1 MLIGFRTFVAYF
13 CDFMKKIRVG
23 IFFGGQSRERE
34 VSFAGGRTVYD
45 NLDKSIFEAIPLFV
59 DSFGNIVKVDWQ
71 YVYKGSIRDFYPP
84 AKFLPELPH
93 GFQIYAES
101 LNPMESLGQAYPVE
115 IETWKKDWEM
125 AVSSN
130 PHLSV
135 ESLAQKQLEHCMLQS
150 IGEKMSFEN
159 LREEIDF
166 AFLALHGTFG
176 EDGSIQGILEWLG
189 IPYSGS
195 GILPSAIGIN
205 KSIQKDFQTSTGLYV
220 NEYQTIDKSLWENSN
235 NDYNQRKEWFVQFN
249 MMFGE
254 RMVVKP
260 AHQGSSL
267 GVSILEHPNFDT
279 FCKAIDLAFF
289 KMEFNIDEYKQK
301 DSEFQIAE
309 IKHLTDLRSGL
320 GLPLMA
326 NGMRINRP
334 DELYQFLSDNSG
346 ICILESLDSESQV
359 VVESMID
366 GKEFSCIVVATE
378 NGHCM
383 ALPPTEIRKPGAMFD
398 YRSKYLPGLSNKVT
412 PIEVE
417 DAVIDDIR
425 QACVQLYGHFGFEV
439 YARIDGFV
447 DHENE
452 IFLNDPNTTS
462 GMMPSSF
469 FFHQAAEIGL
479 NPSKFLTFIVAQS
492 INARI
497 KNHPKGQKF
506 IQLQKQFQQLLEAQG
521 TAKKS
526 KKKIAV
532 IMGGYSFERHISMES
547 GRNIYEKLS
556 SSENIEPIPL
566 FLAGNSETYQLYKM
580 PLNMMLKDN
589 ADDIREKIEHFT
601 ENKMLKLIQ
610 KEALEITQKINQ
622 SAAVYKPESIDLKTL
637 ATEVEGVFIALH
649 GRPGEDGTLQ
659 TDLAKFGL
667 YHNGSLAHS
676 ASITINK
683 FETNKKLRELGFL
696 VADHQMVS
704 KVDFLRDKEA
714 VCKEIAHQF
723 GLPLIAKPADD
734 GCSAAVR
741 KIKSVEELSL
751 FLALI
756 FRDSKDLDAAI
767 CEQLGIKP
775 NDEIPQKNE
784 FLIEKFIDKGDCV
797 RFLEVTGGMLT
808 HVNDSGQIEYEMFE
822 PSESLAESEI
832 LSLEEKFLAGEGQN
846 LTPSRFSKDPIE
858 QARISLEVRK
868 TLEKVA
874 KALDVTGYCRIDAF
888 VKIFADGHVE
898 TVIIEINSLPGM
910 TPATCIYHQAAINGY
925 KPFDFIEEILKF
937 GASTQRNN
945 G

>member
-1 MLIGFRTFVAYF
+1 
-13 CDFMKKIRVG
+13 MKKIRVG

-45 NLDKSIFEAIPLFV
+45 NLDKSIFEAVPLFI

-71 YVYKGSIRDFYPP
+71 FVYKGSIRDFYPP
-84 AKFLPELPH
+84 AKFLPDLPH

-101 LNPMESLGQAYPVE
+101 LKPNEALQQAFPNDYEDWLSTWKNIASENPYTSVNQLCEEKLQASMLEEIGEIVNFESL
-115 IETWKKDWEM
+115 K
-125 AVSSN
+125 N
-130 PHLSV
+130 H
-135 ESLAQKQLEHCMLQS
+135 
-150 IGEKMSFEN
+150 
-159 LREEIDF
+159 IDF

-205 KSIQKDFQTSTGLYV
+205 KSIQKDFQTATGLYV
-220 NEYQTIDKSLWENSN
+220 NEYQTIDKSAWQNAESHKQGN
-235 NDYNQRKEWFVQFN
+235 YNQKQEWFVNFN

-254 RMVVKP
+254 KMVVKP

-267 GVSILEHPNFDT
+267 GVSVLKHPDFDA
-279 FCKAIDLAFF
+279 FCKAVDLAFF
-289 KMEFNIDEYKQK
+289 KMEFNIDEFKQK
-301 DSEFQIAE
+301 SSEIQIAE

-320 GLPLMA
+320 GLPLLVD
-326 NGMRINRP
+326 GKQINRP
-334 DELYQFLSDNSG
+334 DEFYDYLLNNDG
-346 ICILESLDSESQV
+346 IAILESLDSESQV
-359 VVESMID
+359 VVESMIE

-378 NGHCM
+378 NGGCL
-383 ALPPTEIRKPGAMFD
+383 ALPPTEIRKSGIMFD

-417 DAVIDDIR
+417 PEVIEDIR
-425 QACVQLYGHFGFEV
+425 SACVQLYGHFGFEV

-447 DHENE
+447 DEENE

-479 NPSKFLTFIVAQS
+479 NPSKFLTFIITLS
-492 INARI
+492 FEARI
-497 KNHPKGQKF
+497 KHHPKGQKF
-506 IQLQKQFQQLLEAQG
+506 EPLNVAFKNLLEGQ
-521 TAKKS
+521 TAAVQT

-556 SSENIEPIPL
+556 SSESIEPIPL
-566 FLAGNSETYQLYKM
+566 FLAGNAQQYTLYRL

-589 ADDIREKIEHFT
+589 ADDIREKIEHYT
-601 ENKMLKLIQ
+601 ENSVLTEIQ
-610 KEALEITQKINQ
+610 HEALSITNKFNQ
-622 SAAVYKPESIDLKTL
+622 IPVVFKPEIVSLETL
-637 ATEVEGVFIALH
+637 AKEVEGVFIALH
-649 GRPGEDGTLQ
+649 GRPGEDGSLQ
-659 TDLAKFGL
+659 SDLEKVGL
-667 YHNGSLAHS
+667 YHNGSKAHS
-676 ASITINK
+676 AAITINK

-696 VADHQMVS
+696 VADHTMVS
-704 KVDFLRDKEA
+704 KSEFLSNPSGVSKS
-714 VCKEIAHQF
+714 IADQF

-741 KIKSVEELSL
+741 KIKSVAELEL
-751 FLALI
+751 FFEVI
-756 FRDSKDLDAAI
+756 FRDEKSLSEKHCSL
-767 CEQLGIKP
+767 LGLNS

-784 FLIEKFIDKGDCV
+784 LLIEKFIDKGDCV
-797 RFLEVTGGMLT
+797 RFLEVTGGMVT
-808 HVNDSGQIEYEMFE
+808 HINAKGEIEYEMFE

-846 LTPSRFSKDPIE
+846 LTPSRFSKDATE
-858 QARISLEVRK
+858 QNRISKEVRN

-874 KALDVTGYCRIDAF
+874 RALDVTGYCRIDAF
-888 VKIFADGHVE
+888 VKIFADGKVE

-937 GASTQRNN
+937 GASTQNKH
-945 G
+945 GK

>member
-1 MLIGFRTFVAYF
+1 
-13 CDFMKKIRVG
+13 MKKIRVG

-45 NLDKSIFEAIPLFV
+45 NLDKSIFEAIPMFV

-101 LNPMESLGQAYPVE
+101 LNPLVSLQQAFPSE
-115 IETWKKDWEM
+115 FNDWLSDWEKQ
-125 AVSSN
+125 ANEN
-130 PHLSV
+130 PHESV
-135 ESLAQKQLEHCMLQS
+135 QSIAQKKLETCMLES
-150 IGEKMSFEN
+150 IGEIVKLEQLKSH
-159 LREEIDF
+159 IDF

-176 EDGSIQGILEWLG
+176 EDGSIQGIFEWMG

-205 KSIQKDFQTSTGLYV
+205 KSIQKEFQTATGLYV
-220 NEYQTIDKSLWENSN
+220 NEFQTIDKLLWSNAESTENG
-235 NDYNQRKEWFVQFN
+235 YNQRQEWFVQFN

-254 RMVVKP
+254 RMVIKP

-267 GVSILEHPNFDT
+267 GVSILEHPNYEE
-279 FCKAIDLAFF
+279 FCKAVDLAFF
-289 KMEFNIDEYKQK
+289 KMKFNIDDYKQK
-301 DSEFQIAE
+301 TEEFQIAE

-320 GLPLMA
+320 GLPLLA
-326 NGMRINRP
+326 NGKLILRP
-334 DELYQFLSDNSG
+334 DELWDFFNKNHG
-346 ICILESLDSESQV
+346 ICTLESFDSESQV

-378 NGHCM
+378 NGHCL

-412 PIEVE
+412 PIEVDE
-417 DAVIDDIR
+417 NVIDDIR
-425 QACVQLYGHFGFEV
+425 RACVQLYGHLGFEV

-479 NPSKFLTFIVAQS
+479 NPSKFLTYIVLQS
-492 INARI
+492 IEARI
-497 KNHPKGQKF
+497 KNHPKGQ
-506 IQLQKQFQQLLEAQG
+506 QHVPLRDQFTQLLDAQHAQS
-521 TAKKS
+521 TIKR
-526 KKKIAV
+526 KIAV

-556 SSENIEPIPL
+556 SSESIEPVPL
-566 FLAGNSETYQLYKM
+566 FLAGNAESYQLYKM

-589 ADDIREKIEHFT
+589 ADDIREKIEHFH
-601 ENKMLKLIQ
+601 ENHVIRLIQ
-610 KEALEITQKINQ
+610 EEANVITNSIHQT
-622 SAAVYKPESIDLKTL
+622 KPIFEPKPIDLASLSK
-637 ATEVEGVFIALH
+637 EVEGVFIALH

-659 TDLAKFGL
+659 TDLAKHGL

-683 FETNKKLRELGFL
+683 FQTNRKLRELGFL

-704 KVDFLRDKEA
+704 KSDFLRDKEA
-714 VCKEIAHQF
+714 VCSSIVNQF

-741 KIKSVEELSL
+741 KIKSVKELEL

-756 FRDSKDLDAAI
+756 FRDKKELDVNI
-767 CEQLGIKP
+767 SSHLGINE

-784 FLIEKFIDKGDCV
+784 FLIEKFIEKGDCV
-797 RFLEVTGGMLT
+797 RFLEVTGGMVT
-808 HVNDSGQIEYEMFE
+808 HLNENGEITYEMFE

-868 TLEKVA
+868 TLEQVA
-874 KALDVTGYCRIDAF
+874 RALDVTGYCRIDAF
-888 VKIFADGHVE
+888 VKIFADGKVE
-898 TVIIEINSLPGM
+898 TIIIEINSLPGM

-937 GASTQRNN
+937 GASTQIQN
-945 G
+945 GK